1 MNENNQTFDQDQTLQ
16 GPLHQQKKFTS
27 LDDFLSDC
35 QGVMR
40 LRRLSLRTEESY
52 LFYIR
57 RFIKFHGKRPDV
69 MGVSEVEQFLT
80 FLAAEENVAAS
91 TQNVAF
97 SALLFLY
104 RHVLEQPLP
113 PLIAAVRAKRQRRA
127 PVVLSKQEVTLLLA
141 HLPAPH
147 DLMASLLYGSGL
159 RLMELLRLRVKDV
172 DFERGLLVVY
182 QGKGDKDRH
191 TLLPNSLRE
200 PLRLHLQETHL
211 RWQQAQT
218 IKKLPVYMP
227 GALARKY
234 PQAAFEWA
242 WQWVFPASQSALDP
256 RDGNEKRHHWR
267 EDTLQKAVK
276 KATRG
281 AEIHKNVS
289 PHTLR
294 HSFATHLLE
303 DGYDIRT
310 VQELLGHQDIRTTQI
325 YTHVMN
331 RPGLGV
337 RSPLDN

>member
-1 MNENNQTFDQDQTLQ
+1 MPNIQNTNTQNSLR
-16 GPLHQQKKFTS
+16 QQKKFSS
-27 LDDFLSDC
+27 LDEFLRDC

-40 LRRLSLRTEESY
+40 VRRMSLRTEESY

-57 RFIKFHGKRPDV
+57 RFIKFHNKRPAE
-69 MGVSEVEQFLT
+69 MGAPEVEQFLT
-80 FLAAEENVAAS
+80 FLAREENVAAS

-113 PLIAAVRAKRQRRA
+113 PLITAVRATRQRRA
-127 PVVLSKQEVTLLLA
+127 PVVLSKSEVNLLLA
-141 HLPAPH
+141 HLTAPYN
-147 DLMASLLYGSGL
+147 LMASLLYGSGL

-172 DFERGLLVVY
+172 DFERSLLVIY

-191 TLLPNSLRE
+191 TLLPSILSE
-200 PLRLHLQETHL
+200 PLRLHLREARL
-211 RWQQAQT
+211 RWEQAQST
-218 IKKLPVYMP
+218 RRLPVSLP

-234 PQAAFEWA
+234 PRAAYDWQ
-242 WQWVFPASQSALDP
+242 WQWVFAAAQPSIDP
-256 RDGNEKRHHWR
+256 RDGQEKRHHCH
-267 EDTLQKAVK
+267 EGAIQKAVK
-276 KATRG
+276 KATQQ
-281 AEIHKNVS
+281 AEIQKNVS

-310 VQELLGHQDIRTTQI
+310 VQELLGHQDVRTTQI

-337 RSPLDN
+337 RSPLDK